1 MNFAK
6 TTATLNGETRMRNSN
21 SAIYATAAILVA
33 LVATDIPAAAGEI
46 KVMSAIA
53 AKVALDEI
61 IPLYEKA
68 SGNKLVAQYDS
79 VAVVAKRAAT
89 GEAFDVTISNI
100 RWMDDLVKQGIVLA
114 DSETVVGT
122 TVASLAYRRGTPK
135 PDISTPD
142 AMKAV
147 ILKAN
152 KISLSDPAD
161 GGASSVYFVGVIRQL
176 GIYDV
181 FSSKAIPTKAGEGI
195 FPVSD
200 GTADIGVAQ
209 ASEIAL
215 APGVEGV
222 PIFPSDP
229 KSKSSY
235 VAGVSSRSKEA
246 DAARAFIKFMLSP
259 DAVAIRKS
267 KGLAAD

>member
-1 MNFAK
+1 
-6 TTATLNGETRMRNSN
+6 MRNSN
-21 SAIYATAAILVA
+21 SVIYAAAVTLAA
-33 LVATDIPAAAGEI
+33 LVATYIPAAASEI

-53 AKVALDEI
+53 TKVALDEI
-61 IPLYEKA
+61 IPLYEKT
-68 SGNKLVAQYDS
+68 SGNKVVAQYDS
-79 VAVVAKRAAT
+79 VALVAKKAAS
-89 GEAFDVTISNI
+89 GEAFDIVISNA
-100 RWMDDLVKQGIVLA
+100 RWMDDLVKQDIVLA
-114 DSETVVGT
+114 GSETVVGT

-161 GGASSVYFVGVIRQL
+161 GGASSVYFVSVIQQL
-176 GIYDV
+176 GIYDI
-181 FSSKAIPTKAGEGI
+181 FWRKAIPTKAGEGI

-200 GTADIGVAQ
+200 GTAEIGVAQ

-215 APGVEGV
+215 APGVDGV

-229 KSKSSY
+229 KSKSNY
-235 VAGVSSRSKEA
+235 VAGVSSQSKEA

-267 KGLAAD
+267 RGLAAD

>member
-1 MNFAK
+1 M
-6 TTATLNGETRMRNSN
+6 ERSI
-21 SAIYATAAILVA
+21 SICAIAVSLAA
-33 LVATDIPAAAGEI
+33 LVAADLPASASEI

-53 AKVALDEI
+53 TKVALDEI

-68 SGNKLVAQYDS
+68 SGNKLVAQYGS
-79 VAVVAKRAAT
+79 VAVVAKRAAS
-89 GEAFDVTISNI
+89 GEAFDVAISNVKL
-100 RWMDDLVKQGIVLA
+100 MDDLVKQGVVLA
-114 DSETVVGT
+114 DSETVVGA

-161 GGASSVYFVGVIRQL
+161 GGASSVYFVSVIRQL
-176 GIYDV
+176 GIYDA
-181 FSSKAIPTKAGEGI
+181 FERKAIPTKAGEGI
-195 FPVSD
+195 FPVSN
-200 GTADIGVAQ
+200 GTAEIGVAQ

-222 PIFPSDP
+222 PIFPSNP
-229 KSKSSY
+229 KSKSNY
-235 VAGVSSRSKEA
+235 AAGVSSHSTEK
-246 DAARAFIKFMLSP
+246 DAAHAFIKFMLSP
-259 DAVAIRKS
+259 QAVAVRKS